1 MPNDDFVELTY
12 EERTWP
18 LIRRR
23 LTVTAA
29 ERRIVCHGTD
39 ENGHI
44 TDTDHRC
51 SEAEWRKLEELFA
64 VCNFSAWQEEYYEPV
79 LDGTHWRLEIHGA
92 NGQVKKSD
100 GMNAYPDEWKA
111 FMAMCDYCADI
122 AGFVTDEK
130 L

>member
-1 MPNDDFVELTY
+1 MPNDDFTEWTY

-18 LIRRR
+18 LICRR

-51 SEAEWRKLEELFA
+51 SEAEWRKLCELFA
-64 VCNFSAWQEEYYEPV
+64 ACRFDAWQKRYETPT
-79 LDGTHWRLEIHGA
+79 LDGTLWQLTIRLADGRVIESGGL
-92 NGQVKKSD
+92 NGW
-100 GMNAYPDEWKA
+100 PDEWERFA
-111 FMAMCDYCADI
+111 ALGNYCAELS
-122 AGFVTDEK
+122 APAR
-130 L
+130 